1 MRARTL
7 MMAAASA
14 LAVTVAAITV
24 FRSPSTPLSSAGS
37 DAATLAPAR
46 TDAATLAPAGT
57 GAVPLPPCQEQR
69 SVLNV
74 PGHAPGGPVRLLPA
88 GAIRAIE
95 APAFE
100 APAAARTWLGGDAPV
115 LVLRVGADV
124 RAYPLAILLWHEVV
138 NDTVGGRPVAVT
150 YCPLCNTGTV
160 YARAGSGETLD
171 LQASGKLLLGA
182 AILQDR
188 RSGTQWLQPTGEWA
202 GGNRGVIDL
211 HQLPSDQQ
219 SLDEARRTY
228 PALRVLSRDTGFQ
241 KPYGTSPYGATG
253 RIGTLPSLFDG
264 DLDRRLAPKT
274 RVLGAHLG
282 DVAYAWTYPALRQ
295 ARISE
300 RQVAGNTVLAIFRPQ
315 VGSIGDSDRLLGAP
329 DVGSTGL
336 FDARIGGR
344 TLHFR
349 SDVTGAIQDRETG
362 SSWTNDGLASR
373 GPLRGSRLAV
383 LAHLD
388 TYWYVWASFYPDTQL
403 WPGFPAG
410 TCTP

>member
-1 MRARTL
+1 MRARSL
-7 MMAAASA
+7 IMATAWAV
-14 LAVTVAAITV
+14 AVTGAAITI
-24 FRSPSTPLSSAGS
+24 SHLPSTALPPSHTGTTALP
-37 DAATLAPAR
+37 PAR
-46 TDAATLAPAGT
+46 ISAAFPPAGT
-57 GAVPLPPCQEQR
+57 TAAALPPCQEQR

-74 PGHAPGGPVRLLPA
+74 PGGPVRLLPA

-138 NDTVGGRPVAVT
+138 NDTVGGQPVAVT

-171 LQASGKLLLGA
+171 LEASGKLLLGA
-182 AILQDR
+182 AILRDR
-188 RSGTQWLQPTGEWA
+188 HSGTQWLQPTGEWA

-219 SLDEARRTY
+219 SLDEARRAY
-228 PALRVLSRDTGFQ
+228 PALRVLSRETGFQ

-264 DLDRRLAPKT
+264 DLDRRLVPKT
-274 RVLGAHLG
+274 RILGAHLG
-282 DVAYAWTYPALRQ
+282 GVAYAWTYPALRQ

-349 SDVTGAIQDRETG
+349 LDVTGAIQDRETG
-362 SSWTNDGLASR
+362 SSWTNDGLASPKFR
-373 GPLRGSRLAV
+373 DLESLMSV
-383 LAHLD
+383 
-388 TYWYVWASFYPDTQL
+388 F
-403 WPGFPAG
+403 PG
-410 TCTP
+410 